1 MARITGHLKTFARKS
16 EPGHPVPV
24 QVDRAI
30 DGTLFLLENQIKAA
44 GVVVDKTVE
53 PDLWVLGHAVQLEQ
67 VILNLVRNALDSVG
81 DQEHGRITITAQASE
96 GQVSKSQASKS
107 HVLIKVADNGPGIP
121 ASQIDQIFDP
131 FFTTKALGKGLGLGL
146 SISYGIVQDFGGQIH
161 ARNLPGG
168 GAELTVELPR
178 HRRGRAPAEI
188 AIHA

>member
-1 MARITGHLKTFARKS
+1 
-16 EPGHPVPV
+16 V

-30 DGTLFLLENQIKAA
+30 DGTLFLLESQIKAA

-53 PDLWVLGHAVQLEQ
+53 PDLSVLGHAVQLEQ
-67 VILNLVRNALDSVG
+67 VILNLVRNALDAVA
-81 DQEHGRITITAQASE
+81 DQEDGRITITAQASE
-96 GQVSKSQASKS
+96 SQASEG

-121 ASQIDQIFDP
+121 ANQLDQIFDP

-178 HRRGRAPAEI
+178 YRRGRAPAEM

>member
-30 DGTLFLLENQIKAA
+30 DGTLFLLESQINAA
-44 GVVVDKTVE
+44 GVVVDKTIE
-53 PDLWVLGHAVQLEQ
+53 PGLWVLGHAVQLEQ
-67 VILNLVRNALDSVG
+67 VILNLVRNALDAVG

-96 GQVSKSQASKS
+96 SQASES
-107 HVLIKVADNGPGIP
+107 HVQIKVADNGPGIP
-121 ASQIDQIFDP
+121 ANQLDQIFDP
-131 FFTTKALGKGLGLGL
+131 FFTTKTLGKGLGLGL